1 MGKVIAEVVAVAV
14 VRMRPQG
21 VQNLDS
27 HGLDFAVALDQL
39 VWSIVL
45 AVALYCGMAGGKVPC
60 KNIQYACIH
69 VLVNKFLHIVTYQ
82 LSIQTGRMP
91 AHETPCRHLRARTDA
106 R

>member
-1 MGKVIAEVVAVAV
+1 MGKVIAKVVAVAV

-39 VWSIVL
+39 VRSTVL

-60 KNIQYACIH
+60 KHIQPVLSTCLHACMQVSVYCYQPVIH
-69 VLVNKFLHIVTYQ
+69 PNW
-82 LSIQTGRMP
+82 
-91 AHETPCRHLRARTDA
+91 
-106 R
+106 

>member
-39 VWSIVL
+39 VWSTVL

-60 KNIQYACIH
+60 
-69 VLVNKFLHIVTYQ
+69 
-82 LSIQTGRMP
+82 
-91 AHETPCRHLRARTDA
+91 
-106 R
+106 